1 MSRRH
6 LRFPSVLG
14 AVTAAVVG
22 AMLVPPAAATASASA
37 TSAPPSSAA
46 QGAPPAPGGTATG
59 TASYTNPVSRG
70 FADTFAD
77 PSLIRAKDG
86 YWYAY
91 GTSDPLR
98 EGEGTPHRIPIA
110 RSADL
115 VSWTHVGDAFSDATL
130 PSWAEKDAGIWAP
143 DIRYVDGQYRMY
155 YVVTQ
160 TTVTGERDDNAIG
173 MATAPTPAGPWKDSG
188 APVVGPRRGGQVG
201 DGNFLWTFDPTAVTD
216 TDGSQWLFYGS
227 YYGGLFT
234 TRLSKDGTHAVGTP
248 VQVAIDN
255 KFEGSY
261 VVRRDG
267 YWYLFASTANCCAGP
282 TTGYSVQV
290 GRSRSLQ
297 GPYVDRQG
305 ARLTDSRAGGTPVLN
320 QNGNRWVG
328 AGHNAIATD
337 LAGQDWIAYHA
348 IDRNDPYL
356 DGTSGINQRPM
367 LLDRLDWVDGWPAVR
382 AGQGPSEQSEQA
394 PVTDG
399 RVVTTFSD
407 GDDNR
412 LSTTGRWTTAQD
424 AQSGTYLRSDRAGAV
439 LTRSSVT
446 GDVRAEADLRSS
458 GAAYGLVVS
467 DHGKDATRLVIDPA
481 AGTATVRQDGGGATS
496 RTVRLPA
503 GFDAA
508 DWHSVALE
516 RRGDTVTA
524 QLSNAR
530 LGDPLVDL
538 RITLSHKA
546 ARAGQAGATAAG
558 AGVGVDNLSA
568 LPAAV
573 PVTRLA
579 PEHVPSRLD
588 PSASDEFNGSAV
600 APSWQWVRRDA
611 KATVGGGALHWPTEA
626 ADLTGTSNDAGIL
639 LRDPGAGA
647 WTAETK
653 VSIDLGT
660 DTVRNFQQA
669 GLIAYVNDDLF
680 TRLSHVAIW
689 DTRQTEFGKEMPYAG
704 GLSYG
709 GTIVGPPAA
718 TTWLRLTHR
727 LDSRTGEHLLRAWTS
742 RDGSTWVKGGV
753 WTLPATA
760 TLRVGLVS
768 HGGAGATADFDYF
781 RIYRD

>member
-1 MSRRH
+1 M
-6 LRFPSVLG
+6 
-14 AVTAAVVG
+14 
-22 AMLVPPAAATASASA
+22 
-37 TSAPPSSAA
+37 
-46 QGAPPAPGGTATG
+46 
-59 TASYTNPVSRG
+59 
-70 FADTFAD
+70 
-77 PSLIRAKDG
+77 
-86 YWYAY
+86 
-91 GTSDPLR
+91 
-98 EGEGTPHRIPIA
+98 
-110 RSADL
+110 
-115 VSWTHVGDAFSDATL
+115 
-130 PSWAEKDAGIWAP
+130 
-143 DIRYVDGQYRMY
+143 
-155 YVVTQ
+155 
-160 TTVTGERDDNAIG
+160 
-173 MATAPTPAGPWKDSG
+173 
-188 APVVGPRRGGQVG
+188 
-201 DGNFLWTFDPTAVTD
+201 
-216 TDGSQWLFYGS
+216 
-227 YYGGLFT
+227 
-234 TRLSKDGTHAVGTP
+234 
-248 VQVAIDN
+248 
-255 KFEGSY
+255 
-261 VVRRDG
+261 
-267 YWYLFASTANCCAGP
+267 
-282 TTGYSVQV
+282 
-290 GRSRSLQ
+290 
-297 GPYVDRQG
+297 
-305 ARLTDSRAGGTPVLN
+305 
-320 QNGNRWVG
+320 
-328 AGHNAIATD
+328 
-337 LAGQDWIAYHA
+337 
-348 IDRNDPYL
+348 
-356 DGTSGINQRPM
+356 
-367 LLDRLDWVDGWPAVR
+367 
-382 AGQGPSEQSEQA
+382 
-394 PVTDG
+394 
-399 RVVTTFSD
+399 
-407 GDDNR
+407 
-412 LSTTGRWTTAQD
+412 
-424 AQSGTYLRSDRAGAV
+424 
-439 LTRSSVT
+439 
-446 GDVRAEADLRSS
+446 
-458 GAAYGLVVS
+458 
-467 DHGKDATRLVIDPA
+467 
-481 AGTATVRQDGGGATS
+481 
-496 RTVRLPA
+496 
-503 GFDAA
+503 
-508 DWHSVALE
+508 
-516 RRGDTVTA
+516 
-524 QLSNAR
+524 
-530 LGDPLVDL
+530 
-538 RITLSHKA
+538 SHKA